1 VSGDIGGESFDRL
14 LAGTRQALESVRG
27 SGGDDDDEAAEVRG
41 EGEAADGLV
50 RATVVPGGRLE
61 SVQVKPRLVRS
72 GIDAVCE
79 QIVVAVNAAL
89 DDLRAKA
96 AEQRPPGAPDPAKL
110 ASQLRELQDESTRRM
125 EVYGQALTDVLAQI
139 RGRR

>member
-1 VSGDIGGESFDRL
+1 VSSGDIGGEAFDRL

-27 SGGDDDDEAAEVRG
+27 SGGEAPDVRG
-41 EGEAADGLV
+41 EGEAADGMV
-50 RATVVPGGRLE
+50 RASVAPGGRLE
-61 SVQVKPRLVRS
+61 SVRVNPRLVRA

-96 AEQRPPGAPDPAKL
+96 AEQRPPGAPDPARL
-110 ASQLRELQDESTRRM
+110 AGQLRELQDESTRRM
-125 EVYGQALTDVLAQI
+125 EVYGQALTDMLTQI
-139 RGRR
+139 RGQR